1 MEEEQEMDATERSRK
16 ECNRH
21 DGPMVPA
28 FRSFVD
34 VVHPL
39 GRGELG
45 PLGWPSTPLTD
56 SDSNFCPRLGLYFP
70 PWILDI

>member
-1 MEEEQEMDATERSRK
+1 MNVVMEEEQEMDATERSRK

-34 VVHPL
+34 VVAHCVDQNCVPQIVCL
-39 GRGELG
+39 
-45 PLGWPSTPLTD
+45 WPPRNGHQDLRKNTP
-56 SDSNFCPRLGLYFP
+56 S
-70 PWILDI
+70 LD

>member
-21 DGPMVPA
+21 DGPMVAA

-34 VVHPL
+34 VVAVFDQNCVPQIVCL
-39 GRGELG
+39 
-45 PLGWPSTPLTD
+45 WPPRNGHQDFTKNTP
-56 SDSNFCPRLGLYFP
+56 S
-70 PWILDI
+70 LD